1 MLEFLTMF
9 TPCMCVMS
17 TSGPNYKVS
26 DMSKSIEELPKTGLH
41 MLCCLVPIY
50 MLRNDLSVES
60 AQRKIHPFA
69 RKLIPVETTG
79 FNYNSYV
86 TPNALLSDVDD
97 AKPGKG
103 MLLNSVQM
111 YNELVHLSMGNLDV
125 KQENINVALIIN
137 DERVTKFGSNL
148 GSGKRGDSF
157 VRPHYFYGR
166 FITLCHS
173 LTGAMFKPKFL
184 DMFRKTTGGK
194 YEIGVEFADAVMT
207 LDDAHFEQFDVRTP
221 VNVTDKTL
229 FDNIDKVC
237 QIYANN
243 VQPVPIEINQPPR
256 VLKLDGNEI
265 QMAMERVYHDYG
277 DTVVSDFVNSIM
289 VKRISFYVNKISYS
303 NSESM
308 MRQLKSYFENQETR
322 RKVSFNYN
330 VDDVE
335 HQYILN
341 GAVEFY
347 ALHLTF

>member
-173 LTGAMFKPKFL
+173 LIGAMFKPKFL

-308 MRQLKSYFENQETR
+308 MRQLKSYFENQDTR
-322 RKVSFNYN
+322 RKVNFNYI

-335 HQYILN
+335 HHYILN